1 MPCED
6 KCGKCC
12 KRCLKLSKK
21 YIDERCVY
29 KLTINDIPTN
39 IITNTTF
46 SFSDIA
52 KDILKI
58 EQKVYSN
65 EVIQKFIKDPL
76 IFDPVLINRANRVLV
91 NICLNVIND
100 PSSPAPEGF
109 VKRAT
114 IVSTDG
120 NVMVDVTTY
129 KDDPEGILIGLDKN
143 KNIINMRSYQNI
155 YDKPQNTLNPV
166 NYFDNISLPKSSP
179 YLTQD
184 FYFNSNNIDP
194 KGLSQNN
201 PGLVSHEINV
211 LVFSDKNYTY
221 PADEIN
227 PLPTGGTGTRFQTII
242 NHGVREEIQQARIQ
256 DWGWAS
262 RRSSTLNQRANYYV
276 AHDTDLSVDG
286 YSITLRMA
294 YLKYK

>member
-12 KRCLKLSKK
+12 KRCLKRTKK

-29 KLTINDIPTN
+29 KLTYDDIPTN
-39 IITNTTF
+39 ILTNTTF
-46 SFSDIA
+46 SYSDIA

-58 EQKVYSN
+58 EQKVFSN

-76 IFDPVLINRANRVLV
+76 ISDLQLVSLANRILT
-91 NICLNVIND
+91 NIALNVIND
-100 PSSPAPEGF
+100 PVNPPPEGF

-114 IVSTDG
+114 IISTDG
-120 NVMVDVTTY
+120 NVIIDVTTY
-129 KDDPEGILIGLDKN
+129 KDDTPAILSNLNLDTN
-143 KNIINMRSYQNI
+143 VINMKTYHNI
-155 YDKPQNTLNPV
+155 LDKPQNTLNPV
-166 NYFDNISLPKSSP
+166 NYFDNSSLPKSSP

-194 KGLSQNN
+194 KRLSQNN

-211 LVFSDKNYTY
+211 LVFSDKTYTY

-256 DWGWAS
+256 DYGWAS
-262 RRSSTLNQRANYYV
+262 RRSSTLNLLPNYYL
-276 AHDTDLSVDG
+276 AHNTNLGDG
-286 YSITLRMA
+286 YSLVLRVS
-294 YLKYK
+294 YVKYK

>member
-1 MPCED
+1 MTCGCES
-6 KCGKCC
+6 KSC
-12 KRCLKLSKK
+12 KICLKKTKK
-21 YIDERCVY
+21 YVREKCVL
-29 KLTINDIPTN
+29 KLTIKDIPTKL
-39 IITNTTF
+39 ITNTTF
-46 SFSDIA
+46 SFADIA
-52 KDILKI
+52 KDILRI
-58 EQKVYSN
+58 EERVYSN
-65 EVIQKFIKDPL
+65 EVIQQFIKDPL
-76 IFDPVLINRANRVLV
+76 IFDPVLINKANRILV

-100 PSSPAPEGF
+100 PLHPPPAGF

-114 IVSTDG
+114 IVSTEG

-129 KDDPEGILIGLDKN
+129 INEPEGIAIGLDKD

-155 YDKPQNTLNPV
+155 FDKSQNNLNQIIYYDNLS
-166 NYFDNISLPKSSP
+166 IPKTSP

-184 FYFNSNNIDP
+184 LYFNSNNIDP
-194 KGLSQNN
+194 KGLTINN
-201 PGLVSHEINV
+201 PGLISEEINV

-227 PLPTGGTGTRFQTII
+227 PPPTEGTATRFKTII

-256 DWGWAS
+256 DWGYAS
-262 RRSSTLNQRANYYV
+262 RRSSSFIQRPCYYV